1 MKLAEE
7 ILEYQK
13 SMMGKIPE
21 ETMKIMMGSI
31 KRLIESGI
39 AEGGMKTGDA
49 APDFSLPSATG
60 KTVSLSDILANGP
73 AVVNFYRGAWC
84 PYCNL
89 ELHALQTALPEI
101 ENLGARLV
109 AISPNLPDKSLTSI
123 EKHSL
128 KFDVLSDIGNKT
140 AREYGLVF
148 TLDEEIQPIYKQF
161 GLDIPGHNGDESWE
175 LPIPAT
181 YLIGTDRKIAY
192 GFVDADYTKRMEPE
206 EILVQLKKIIA

>member
-21 ETMKIMMGSI
+21 ETMKIMMGATQ
-31 KRLIESGI
+31 RLIESGI
-39 AEGGMKTGDA
+39 AEKSLKVGDN
-49 APDFSLPSATG
+49 APDFSLPDATG
-60 KTVSLSDILANGP
+60 KTISLSDVVANGP
-73 AVVNFYRGAWC
+73 AVLNFYRGAWC

-89 ELHALQTALPEI
+89 ELHVLQEACPEI

-140 AREYGLVF
+140 AREFGLVYE
-148 TLDEEIQPIYKQF
+148 LDEELRPIYMQF

-206 EILVQLKKIIA
+206 EILVQLEKMTG

>member
-1 MKLAEE
+1 MNLAED
-7 ILEYQK
+7 ILEYQN
-13 SMMGKIPE
+13 SMKDKIPA
-21 ETMKIMMGSI
+21 ETMKIMMGAT
-31 KRLIESGI
+31 KRLIESRI
-39 AEGGMKTGDA
+39 AEKCLKTGDR

-60 KTVSLSDILANGP
+60 KTVSLSNILASGP

-89 ELHALQTALPEI
+89 ELHALQAVLPEI
-101 ENLGARLV
+101 ENLGAKLV

-140 AREYGLVF
+140 TREYGLVF
-148 TLDEEIQPIYKQF
+148 TLDDEVRPIYKQF
-161 GLDIPGHNGDESWE
+161 GLDIPGHNGDDSWE

-181 YLIGTDRKIAY
+181 YIIGTDRQIVY

-206 EILVQLKKIIA
+206 EILVQLRKINS

>member
-1 MKLAEE
+1 MKLADE

-21 ETMKIMMGSI
+21 ETMKILMGSI
-31 KRLIESGI
+31 MRLVESGI
-39 AEGGMKTGDA
+39 AEKCLKAGDT

-60 KTVSLSDILANGP
+60 KSVSLSAVLANGP
-73 AVVNFYRGAWC
+73 SVVNFYRGAWC

-89 ELHALQTALPEI
+89 ELHALQAVLPEI
-101 ENLGARLV
+101 ENLGAKLV

-140 AREYGLVF
+140 AREFGLVF

-181 YLIGTDRKIAY
+181 YIIGTDRKIAY
-192 GFVDADYTKRMEPE
+192 AFVDADYTKRMEPE
-206 EILVQLKKIIA
+206 EILVQLKKITA

>member
-7 ILEYQK
+7 ILEYQI
-13 SMMGKIPE
+13 SMKGQIPE
-21 ETMKIMMGSI
+21 ETMKILIGSI
-31 KRLIESGI
+31 MRLVESGI
-39 AEGGMKTGDA
+39 DKKCLKTGDI
-49 APDFSLPSATG
+49 APDFSLPSAAG
-60 KTVSLSDILANGP
+60 KTVSLSAVLANGP

-89 ELHALQTALPEI
+89 ELHALQAVLPEI
-101 ENLGARLV
+101 EKLGATLV

-140 AREYGLVF
+140 AREYSLVF
-148 TLDEEIQPIYKQF
+148 TLDEEVRPVYKQF
-161 GLDIPGHNGDESWE
+161 GLDVPLYNGDESWE

-181 YLIGTDRKIAY
+181 YIIGTDRKIAY
-192 GFVDADYTKRMEPE
+192 GFVDADYTRRMEPE
-206 EILVQLKKIIA
+206 EILGQLKKISA